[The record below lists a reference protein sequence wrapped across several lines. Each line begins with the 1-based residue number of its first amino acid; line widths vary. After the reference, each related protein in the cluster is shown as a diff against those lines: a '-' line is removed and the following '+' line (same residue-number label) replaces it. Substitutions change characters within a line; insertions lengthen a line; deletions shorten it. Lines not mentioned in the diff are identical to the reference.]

1 MSSDKYYVGC
11 TGDVVSERLRRHN
24 SNHSGYTGRSDDWVL
39 KYSEEF
45 HTLKEARQRE
55 KEIKRWKSRALI
67 ERLTDNSIV

>member
-45 HTLKEARQRE
+45 RTIKEARQRE